1 MTESRAEN
9 QLTGDSITDK
19 VLISIRQIIQAID
32 LHSRELVRK
41 FGLTVPQLVILQT
54 ISREK
59 AMTVGAIAKEVSL
72 SQATV
77 TGILERLHKRG
88 LLIRTRSETDRRRVV
103 IEPTEKCAQVL
114 DKAPPLMQEIF
125 VKQFG
130 ELEQWEKMMILSSLQ
145 RIVSLMDVKTPG
157 VVDENIS
164 PYLTTGELTDSP

>member
-1 MTESRAEN
+1 MTESSAEN
-9 QLTGDSITDK
+9 QLTGDYITDK

-54 ISREK
+54 ISKEK
-59 AMTVGAIAKEVSL
+59 SLTVGAIAKEVSL

-88 LLIRTRSETDRRRVV
+88 FVVRTRSEIDRRRVM
-103 IEPTEKCAQVL
+103 IEPTEKCMEFL
-114 DKAPPLMQEIF
+114 EKAPPLMQEIF

-145 RIVSLMDVKTPG
+145 RIVSLMDVKAAAVGEEAP
-157 VVDENIS
+157 
-164 PYLTTGELTDSP
+164 PYLTTGQLNENP